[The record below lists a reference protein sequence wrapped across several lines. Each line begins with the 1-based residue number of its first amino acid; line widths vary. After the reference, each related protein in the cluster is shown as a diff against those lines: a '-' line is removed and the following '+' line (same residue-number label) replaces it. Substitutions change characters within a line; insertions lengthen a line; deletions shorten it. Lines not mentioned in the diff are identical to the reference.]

1 MKRFSVLVLAL
12 IMLVSFAVISQAAD
26 FKIGIMTGTVSQGEE
41 EFMAAQDMIEKYGAD
56 MIIHRTYPDKFM
68 DEQETTISQIV
79 SMAYEP
85 DMQVIVI
92 CQAVPGTA
100 AAIEQVREIRPDI
113 FFIVGSPH
121 EDPVMSAE
129 KADIAI
135 DVDQLKRGET
145 IVKNAYN
152 LGARKFIHYSFPR
165 HMSYELLSTRRD
177 LFRET
182 AKKLGMEFIE
192 VTAPDPTSDAG
203 IPGTQQFI
211 LEDVPR
217 QVATHGKDTVFFGTN
232 CAMMEPLIRKVLDTG
247 AIYSEQC
254 CPSPYHALPGAL
266 GIEIPSDKAGDIDYL
281 FGEIK
286 RKIAEKGGTGR
297 ISTWMIPANMAII
310 RASVAYGILVAEGK
324 VDGFDFEAYKNV
336 LSEVAG
342 DVEMNSYEHADN
354 FIMFVAESITF

>member
-1 MKRFSVLVLAL
+1 MKKFSVLVFAL
-12 IMLVSFAVISQAAD
+12 VMLISFAVCSQAASY
-26 FKIGIMTGTVSQGEE
+26 KIGIMTGTVSQGEE

-56 MIIHRTYPDKFM
+56 RIIHRTYPDKFM

-85 DMQVIVI
+85 EMKVIVI

-113 FFIVGSPH
+113 FFIAGSPH
-121 EDPVMSAE
+121 EDPLMIAE
-129 KADIAI
+129 KADIAL

-152 LGARKFIHYSFPR
+152 LGARKFVHYSFPR

-177 LFRET
+177 IFRET
-182 AKKLGMEFIE
+182 VENLGMEFIE

-211 LEDVPR
+211 IEDVPR

-247 AIYSEQC
+247 AIFSEQC

-266 GIEIPSDKAGDIDYL
+266 GIEIPTDKAGDIDYL
-281 FGEIK
+281 FGEIR
-286 RKIAEKGGTGR
+286 RKVAEKGGTGR

-310 RASVAYGILVAEGK
+310 RASVAYGVLLAEGK
-324 VDGFDFEAYKNV
+324 VDGFDFTVLKDV

-342 DVEMNSYEHADN
+342 EVEMSSYGSTEN